1 MIFTGLI
8 LIMMI
13 HNIRN
18 VQRQTETLRSL
29 GRRYILDLITTM
41 TRETTIRTKPGA
53 M

>member
-1 MIFTGLI
+1 MIIKG
-8 LIMMI
+8 LIMMMTI

-41 TRETTIRTKPGA
+41 TRETTITTKPGA